1 MSKTLEEYGGR
12 KSSAITT
19 ARRLG
24 QFLGDD
30 RLKDK
35 GLVCNYITAWCAPA
49 TAYDDSAQVVFVQK
63 DHACGQQP
71 P

>member
-1 MSKTLEEYGGR
+1 MSKTVEEYGGR

-19 ARRLG
+19 ARRLA

-35 GLVCNYITAWCAPA
+35 GLVCNYITAWYPPPPPLYTPLYVSGSCLL
-49 TAYDDSAQVVFVQK
+49 VQ
-63 DHACGQQP
+63 
-71 P
+71 